1 MLNILLRFGIHIYWK
16 LFSKR
21 LGKTCIFKESC
32 SHFVYRT
39 SIEKG
44 FLKAIKALKFRYLN
58 CRSGYSFIQI
68 NGKEFLIT
76 IKSEL
81 IDLNE
86 ICQNIKINTILIFIS
101 LLKLGTL

>member
-1 MLNILLRFGIHIYWK
+1 MLDILLRFGIHIYWK

-32 SHFVYRT
+32 SHFVYRI

-44 FLKAIKALKFRYLN
+44 FLEAIKALRFRYLN

-68 NGKEFLIT
+68 NGTEFLIT

-86 ICQNIKINTILIFIS
+86 ICQSTKINILLIFFS
-101 LLKLGTL
+101 LIKLGTL